1 MNNKLEY
8 LLADEQNHLTEL
20 QFARKLLHKDEVLY
34 ENNNMMQS
42 FRQLQLQTLQSQ
54 THVMFSMCKSRCSRK
69 IMR

>member
-34 ENNNMMQS
+34 ENNYDAE
-42 FRQLQLQTLQSQ
+42 FQLQLQTLQSQ
-54 THVMFSMCKSRCSRK
+54 THVMFSMRKSRFSRK
-69 IMR
+69 IMM